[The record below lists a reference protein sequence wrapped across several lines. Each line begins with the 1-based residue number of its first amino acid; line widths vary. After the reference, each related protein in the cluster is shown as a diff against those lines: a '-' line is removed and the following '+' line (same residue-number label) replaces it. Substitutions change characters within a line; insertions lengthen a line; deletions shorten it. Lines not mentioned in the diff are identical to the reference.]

1 MQRSVSWSY
10 SPYAPYFF
18 EAGDPYIC
26 RISPTAERFFFA
38 FTTSLS
44 APYTVYL
51 RKRGKEKFE
60 KIAEIT
66 EKEYTVS
73 GLREGEEYEFY
84 VAAGEKKSRVRL
96 VKAADAVG
104 TVVNYLHPE
113 DDCYHFSGR
122 ALCSPSLLRCADGHL
137 LASMDLFTAERP
149 QNLTLIFRSD
159 DDGATWQ
166 YQCELMPCFWAKLF
180 EHKGKIYALACST
193 EYGDLL
199 IGASEDGGKSFGA
212 PTVLSRGA
220 GRYNEAGFHKNPQ
233 NVVYYKGRIYETLEW
248 GSWALGYHAA
258 MVMSCDENADLL
270 DAESWSLSEPVK
282 YDPSW
287 KGTAKGDSPG
297 NIEGTLVVFP
307 DGELYNVMRYQ
318 IANCEPNFG
327 KILAYKVDTEH
338 PTAPLVYS
346 HAIDFPANHT
356 KFMIKKD
363 DVTGY
368 YYTVGSRITDPEKP
382 YDRRLLSLM
391 RSPDMVHFEVVKD
404 IYDRRD
410 ADSEDVGFQY
420 VDFFFEGE
428 DILFLCRTALNGARN
443 YHDANYSTFD
453 RIKNFRSL

>member
-10 SPYAPYFF
+10 APYAPYFF

-26 RISPTAERFFFA
+26 RISPTAHTVTFA
-38 FTTSLS
+38 FVTSLS
-44 APYTVYL
+44 APYAVYF
-51 RKRGKEKFE
+51 RQRGEGEFE
-60 KIAEIT
+60 KIAEIN
-66 EKEYTVS
+66 EKEYTVT
-73 GLREGEEYEFY
+73 GLTDGTEYEFY
-84 VAAGEKKSRVRL
+84 VTASGKRSRVRL

-113 DDCYHFSGR
+113 DDCYHFSGD

-137 LASMDLFTAERP
+137 LASMDLFTADRP
-149 QNLTLIFRSD
+149 QNLTLVFRSD
-159 DDGATWQ
+159 DDGETWQ

-212 PTVLSRGA
+212 PTVLLRGA
-220 GRYNEAGFHKNPQ
+220 GRTNEAGVHKNPQ

-248 GSWALGYHAA
+248 GAWSLGYHAA

-270 DAESWSLSEPVK
+270 DATNWSFSQPVP
-282 YDPSW
+282 YDPNW
-287 KGTAKGDSPG
+287 EGTAKGNSPG
-297 NIEGTLVVFP
+297 TIEGTLVVFP
-307 DGELYNVMRYQ
+307 DGKLYNVMRYQ
-318 IANCEPNFG
+318 MMGCEPCFG
-327 KILAYKVDTEH
+327 RVLAYEVDTDC
-338 PTAPLVYS
+338 PTAPLRYS
-346 HAIDFPANHT
+346 HAIAFPANHT

-363 DVTGY
+363 EATGY
-368 YYTVGSRITDPEKP
+368 YYTIGSRITDPSHLR
-382 YDRRLLSLM
+382 DRRLLSLM
-391 RSPDMVHFEVVKD
+391 RSKDMVHFEVVTD

-410 ADSEDVGFQY
+410 ADPSKVGFQY

-428 DILFLCRTALNGARN
+428 DILFLCRTALNGAIN
-443 YHDANYSTFD
+443 HHDANYSTFD